1 MAKGPEKN
9 TKNKALHTKLL
20 NRKKAKL
27 REEKEAQAKR
37 LKALTAKMNEKKN
50 GEDLDLNK
58 NKSQNK
64 TQMEEFG
71 RIIVSETAMKSENPQ
86 DVIHS
91 NISVINL
98 MREEG
103 VDDEFI
109 HEDALTSYYLDY
121 YYSQYT
127 EGNFSQFVYNSGWN
141 KELNELIEEGL
152 ALIGA
157 EKHLELF
164 LEQSKKVKLISN
176 IKLGKFLKAK
186 LEGVNPIRDSLNN
199 DTFFELEENLAELNA
214 NFLKNHP
221 DFEVLSVDEMFADL
235 EEYVGHEIKRA

>member
-1 MAKGPEKN
+1 M
-9 TKNKALHTKLL
+9 
-20 NRKKAKL
+20 
-27 REEKEAQAKR
+27 
-37 LKALTAKMNEKKN
+37 
-50 GEDLDLNK
+50 
-58 NKSQNK
+58 
-64 TQMEEFG
+64 EFG
-71 RIIVSETAMKSENPQ
+71 KIIISETAANSENPQ
-86 DVIHS
+86 DVVNS

-109 HEDALTSYYLDY
+109 HEDAITSYYLDY
-121 YYSQYT
+121 YYSQYA

-164 LEQSKKVKLISN
+164 QEQSKKVRIMSN
-176 IKLGKFLKAK
+176 IKLGKFLKGK
-186 LEGVNPIRDSLNN
+186 LEGVNPVRDILNN
-199 DTFFELEENLAELNA
+199 NTFFELDENLVELNA

-221 DFEVLSVDEMFADL
+221 DFEVLAVDEIFAVL
-235 EEYVGHEIKRA
+235 EEFTGHEIKRS

>member
-1 MAKGPEKN
+1 MRGLAANSPTGGN
-9 TKNKALHTKLL
+9 
-20 NRKKAKL
+20 
-27 REEKEAQAKR
+27 AQKIIRIVIIISPKFA
-37 LKALTAKMNEKKN
+37 
-50 GEDLDLNK
+50 GQSQNK
-58 NKSQNK
+58 NK
-64 TQMEEFG
+64 MEEFG
-71 RIIVSETAMKSENPQ
+71 RIIVSETAMNSENLQ

-109 HEDALTSYYLDY
+109 HEDALMSYYLDY
-121 YYSQYT
+121 YYSQYA
-127 EGNFSQFVYNSGWN
+127 EGNFGQFVYKSGWN

-164 LEQSKKVKLISN
+164 QQQSKKVKLMSSV
-176 IKLGKFLKAK
+176 KLNKFVSGK
-186 LEGVNPIRDSLNN
+186 LEGVNPTRDLLNN
-199 DTFFELEENLAELNA
+199 DTFFELEENLVTLNA
-214 NFLKNHP
+214 DFLKNHP
-221 DFEVLSVDEMFADL
+221 DFEVLSVDDMFAAL

>member
-27 REEKEAQAKR
+27 REEKEAQKLR
-37 LKALTAKMNEKKN
+37 LKEIVAKSN
-50 GEDLDLNK
+50 
-58 NKSQNK
+58 QNIDIE
-64 TQMEEFG
+64 MEEFG
-71 RIIVSETAMKSENPQ
+71 RILVSETAMNSENPQ

-121 YYSQYT
+121 YWSQYT
-127 EGNFSQFVYNSGWN
+127 QGNFAQFVHNSGWN
-141 KELNELIEEGL
+141 KDLNELIEEGL

-164 LEQSKKVKLISN
+164 LEQSKKVRITSN
-176 IKLGKFLKAK
+176 IKLDKFLKGK
-186 LEGVNPIRDSLNN
+186 FEGANPIRDSFNN
-199 DTFFELEENLAELNA
+199 NAFFELEENLVELNA
-214 NFLKNHP
+214 NFLKSHP
-221 DFEVLSVDEMFADL
+221 DFEALPVDDMFAVL
-235 EEYVGHEIKRA
+235 EEFVGHEIKRA